1 MADDSTS
8 PNVHQGAAGAFLPF
22 SIANFKKLFD
32 HSESRKYMSDMEVEQ
47 VRAAVEEKDVTL
59 LGKLYEILLL
69 EQATGQEIIRDF
81 VTTKNRIVGGFMGE
95 AKGIEKKF
103 AEAPFK
109 KKVAAEEKSEQ
120 TSAEEMLKRI

>member
-8 PNVHQGAAGAFLPF
+8 SNVHEGTAGAFLPF
-22 SIANFKKLFD
+22 SIANFKKLFEN
-32 HSESRKYMSDMEVEQ
+32 SESRKYMSDMEVRQ
-47 VRAAVEEKDVTL
+47 VDVAIEEKDVML

-81 VTTKNRIVGGFMGE
+81 VTTKNRVVDGFMAE

-120 TSAEEMLKRI
+120 KSAEEMLKRI